1 LIAST
6 KSKKIKLPYVVTDNN
21 HNRMNK
27 IERISPVLL
36 IIGGIIPTAIGIVW
50 IILPFLL
57 ISRLDMIK
65 TEINEINVAVM
76 RHEAR
81 ARNPAN
87 R

>member
-1 LIAST
+1 
-6 KSKKIKLPYVVTDNN
+6 
-21 HNRMNK
+21 MNLFES
-27 IERISPVLL
+27 IPAVLL
-36 IIGGIIPTAIGIVW
+36 IIGGIILTAIGIVW

-57 ISRLDMIK
+57 ILRLDKIK

-81 ARNPAN
+81 TRNPSN

>member
-1 LIAST
+1 
-6 KSKKIKLPYVVTDNN
+6 
-21 HNRMNK
+21 MNI
-27 IERISPVLL
+27 IESIPAVLL
-36 IIGGIIPTAIGIVW
+36 IIGGIILTAIGIVW

-57 ISRLDMIK
+57 ISRLDKIK

-81 ARNPAN
+81 TRNPAN